1 MPSCSTT
8 TQTVTSEVAV
18 ASGAAPEVTG
28 SIAEV
33 VKVTLTLH
41 EENPPVAD
49 VDKEDDDE
57 RILETGN
64 NGRWQKINHQV
75 SRW

>member
-1 MPSCSTT
+1 MA
-8 TQTVTSEVAV
+8 AV
-18 ASGAAPEVTG
+18 VSGATPEVTG
-28 SIAEV
+28 SVEKV
-33 VKVTLTLH
+33 VKVTLMLH

-49 VDKEDDDE
+49 VDEEEEDDDE

-75 SRW
+75 SRCGDLY